1 MKNGETSDF
10 PLATY
15 RELPYESKK
24 FLKFIYRNLV
34 LLQNSIAAKEPD
46 AKKGKEPRG
55 QVYAAG
61 QGGL

>member
-1 MKNGETSDF
+1 VKNGETSDF
-10 PLATY
+10 PLVTY

-34 LLQNSIAAKEPD
+34 LIQNSIAAKEPGV
-46 AKKGKEPRG
+46 KKGKEPRG
-55 QVYAAG
+55 HVNAAG

>member
-1 MKNGETSDF
+1 VKNGETSDF

-55 QVYAAG
+55 HVNKQFF
-61 QGGL
+61 GG